1 VPLGFLHKLGLRI
14 ESAFTSTL
22 TIV

>member
-22 TIV
+22 TID